1 MPEVPLLPTD
11 TLEIRGA
18 KVSSYCTYGNCVEVG
33 ESADG
38 SIVVRNNTDV
48 SRRVAVVFTRR
59 EWADFVLGVKAGE
72 FDYR

>member
-33 ESADG
+33 EGVNG
-38 SIVVRNNTDV
+38 SIVVRNNTDI
-48 SRRVAVVFTRR
+48 SGRVAVAFTRR
-59 EWADFVLGVKAGE
+59 EWADFVRGVKAGE
-72 FDYR
+72 FDYH